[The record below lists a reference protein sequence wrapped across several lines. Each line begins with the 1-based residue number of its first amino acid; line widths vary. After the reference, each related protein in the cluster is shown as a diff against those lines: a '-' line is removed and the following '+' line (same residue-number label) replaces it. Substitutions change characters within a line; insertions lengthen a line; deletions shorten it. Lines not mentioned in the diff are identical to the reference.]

1 MNPRILDLRKKEEEL
16 KIVMGMTLK
25 EIRELNGIDNPF
37 KISRELGQS
46 PATLRNI
53 EEGISF
59 PTHKTIK
66 ELFSKYI
73 MTPEEKDK
81 IITLKNEMLRIRRE
95 IKELNKLGL

>member
-1 MNPRILDLRKKEEEL
+1 MDPRIFDLKKKENEL
-16 KIVMGMTLK
+16 KSVMGSLLK

-53 EEGISF
+53 EECISF